1 MDPKVGMI
9 GAHRNSRK
17 PRVSV
22 VIPCYNGE
30 RYVADTIRSVLRQGH
45 ESLEIIVVDDGST
58 DGSRSAVASFRG
70 EVVYLQQPH
79 GGAARARNLG
89 VARASGAL
97 LAFLDADDL
106 WTDNALRALSAPL
119 ERDPALGMTVGLMEQ
134 FVSPELP
141 DGARHGFRFS
151 PDPVPARMC
160 GTVLMRRSEYDRVG
174 GLSPHLQ
181 SGEFTDWILRA
192 ETVGL
197 RFATVPELVLRRR
210 LHLLNHGV
218 TRRDARQDYVKVV
231 KAALDRRRAAAA
243 PEG

>member
-1 MDPKVGMI
+1 MI
-9 GAHRNSRK
+9 GARRNLHK

-30 RYVADTIRSVLRQGH
+30 RYIADTIRSVLRQNH
-45 ESLEIIVVDDGST
+45 DSLEIIVVDDGST
-58 DGSRSAVASFRG
+58 DGSRSVVASFHG
-70 EVVYLQQPH
+70 DVAYLQQPH
-79 GGAARARNLG
+79 AGAAQARNLG
-89 VARASGAL
+89 VERSSGAL

-119 ERDPALGMTVGLMEQ
+119 ERNPGLGMTVGLMEQ

-141 DGARHGFRFS
+141 DGAKAGFRFS

-160 GTVLMRRSEYDRVG
+160 GTVLIRRSEFDRVG
-174 GLSPHLQ
+174 ALSPQLT

-192 ETVGL
+192 EAAGL
-197 RFATVPELVLRRR
+197 TFATVAERVLRRR
-210 LHLLNHGV
+210 LHLMNHGV
-218 TRRDARQDYVKVV
+218 VRRDARQDYVKVV

-243 PEG
+243 PEGRA